1 MQEQVN
7 KHIEKLTDK
16 MLGETSIESPSFD
29 FTAAVMSQVESLE
42 NSSITAYKPLIP
54 KYLWFVVGFALIL
67 ITGYLFVNNT
77 GSEASL
83 LSNLDFSKITNNT
96 ITQSVSEFKMPKT
109 FMYAILFL
117 GLMICVQVPVL
128 KNYFDKRLSV

>member
-1 MQEQVN
+1 MEEQVD

-29 FTAAVMSQVESLE
+29 FTAVVMSQVEALE
-42 NSSITAYKPLIP
+42 NKAITTYKPLIP
-54 KYLWFVVGFALIL
+54 KYLWFIFCFALIA
-67 ITGYLFVNNT
+67 ITGYLFINNT
-77 GSEASL
+77 GSETSL

-128 KNYFDKRLSV
+128 KNYFDKRLSL